1 MRRVR
6 CSGCWFALLALVV
19 FASALAACGS
29 SSSRPSIPSSI
40 TRPSISRSTSTTTA
54 GETTTTTAA
63 EETTT
68 TTVEPP
74 STTVTTAIAST
85 STTEPTTTTTLAPT
99 TTTTLAPTTTTTE
112 SPTTTTTEAPTTTT
126 TEAATTTTTEA
137 TTTTTSS
144 TTLPVTTT
152 PEPSDSET
160 TWALVLAGIAALG
173 LIIFGIVTIVRHQQA
188 RKAARE
194 MWLTQGPRVIGE
206 VTTTIAV
213 LGGVAS
219 GANELSTASD
229 AVRRVTAS
237 LDELAA
243 VKLNDEATAAA
254 TTVAARLRST
264 LFDVEADNLLRAQNP
279 AAPPPVNRP
288 TSPDLVDG
296 VARLRAQVE
305 ALQQPS

>member
-6 CSGCWFALLALVV
+6 CSSCWFALLALVV
-19 FASALAACGS
+19 CAVVLAACGS
-29 SSSRPSIPSSI
+29 SSSRPSIPSS
-40 TRPSISRSTSTTTA
+40 RPSISRSTSTTTA
-54 GETTTTTAA
+54 EETTTTTAA
-63 EETTT
+63 ETTT

-74 STTVTTAIAST
+74 STTVTTAIVST
-85 STTEPTTTTTLAPT
+85 STTA
-99 TTTTLAPTTTTTE
+99 
-112 SPTTTTTEAPTTTT
+112 PTTTTTEAPTTTT
-126 TEAATTTTTEA
+126 TEAPTTTTTEA
-137 TTTTTSS
+137 TTTTTTEAPTTTTTEAPTTTTST

-160 TWALVLAGIAALG
+160 TWALVLAGVAALG

-254 TTVAARLRST
+254 TLVAARLRST

-288 TSPDLVDG
+288 TSPELVDG
-296 VARLRAQVE
+296 VARLRVQVE
-305 ALQQPS
+305 ALQQPSS

>member
-6 CSGCWFALLALVV
+6 CSTCWFALLALVV
-19 FASALAACGS
+19 FAVVIAACGG
-29 SSSRPSIPSSI
+29 SSSRPSIPSSLP
-40 TRPSISRSTSTTTA
+40 RPSISRSTSTTTA

-68 TTVEPP
+68 TTVAP
-74 STTVTTAIAST
+74 SSTSVTTAIAST
-85 STTEPTTTTTLAPT
+85 STTEAPT
-99 TTTTLAPTTTTTE
+99 TTSTEAPTTTSTE
-112 SPTTTTTEAPTTTT
+112 APTTTTTEAPTTTT
-126 TEAATTTTTEA
+126 TEASTTTTT
-137 TTTTTSS
+137 
-144 TTLPVTTT
+144 TLPVHTT

-173 LIIFGIVTIVRHQQA
+173 LIVFGIATIVRHRRA
-188 RKAARE
+188 RQVARE

-219 GANELSTASD
+219 GANDLSTASD

-254 TTVAARLRST
+254 TTVTARLRST
-264 LFDVEADNLLRAQNP
+264 LFDVEADNLLQAQNP
-279 AAPPPVNRP
+279 AAPPPANRP
-288 TSPDLVDG
+288 TSPELVDG

>member
-99 TTTTLAPTTTTTE
+99 TTTTEA
-112 SPTTTTTEAPTTTT
+112 PTTTTTEAPTTTT

-219 GANELSTASD
+219 GANELGTASD